1 MPTIQSKKYEDHV
14 HYISVEDWQVMKDK
28 GFDRRFKVIDDKDIQ
43 DTVIET
49 PQAFSP
55 IVEEMEQEMN
65 REELKK
71 WLDEHDIEYSPRTIT
86 GKLYQLYLD
95 NKLYILN
102 ENSIEGYL
110 IEYSSYDR

>member
-14 HYISVEDWQVMKDK
+14 QYITIETWENFKRLGKD
-28 GFDRRFKVIDDKDIQ
+28 RLFKIIDDKDIQ

-55 IVEEMEQEMN
+55 ESIQEMEEPEMN

-71 WLDEHDIEYSPRTIT
+71 WLGEHEIEYSPRTIT

-95 NKLYILN
+95 NKL
-102 ENSIEGYL
+102 
-110 IEYSSYDR
+110 